1 MKKFSKLV
9 VALVAVAGIAFTAG
23 CKSDCEKAYDNAVAK
38 ADEKTKKDA
47 QSEEGKK
54 TFMDMCGKLPA
65 EAQKCMAGA
74 ADEKAMMECA
84 AKAAA
89 AATEEKKDEKAEEK
103 K

>member
-9 VALVAVAGIAFTAG
+9 LALVAVAGIAFTAG

-38 ADEKTKKDA
+38 ADEKDKKEA

-54 TFMDMCGKLPA
+54 KFMDMCGKLSA
-65 EAQKCMAGA
+65 DGQKCLAGA
-74 ADEKAMMECA
+74 ADQKAMGECFKKDA
-84 AKAAA
+84 EA
-89 AATEEKKDEKAEEK
+89 KKDEKKGDKKEEK